1 MSVAD
6 KQSDWDISVEELKH
20 LRDAGEEFFLLDVR
34 EPHEVERATL
44 GGTNIPLAEVAAALD
59 DIPKDRKIVV
69 HCKLGGRSAKAVTA
83 LRQLGYDD
91 VWNVQG
97 GIQAWSERIDSSL
110 PTY

>member
-1 MSVAD
+1 MAD
-6 KQSDWDISVEELKH
+6 RQSDWDIGVEDLKQ
-20 LRDAGEEFFLLDVR
+20 LRDAGDDFFLLDVR

-44 GGTNIPLAEVAAALD
+44 GGTNIPLAGVAAALD

>member
-1 MSVAD
+1 MAD
-6 KQSDWDISVEELKH
+6 KQSDWDISVEELKQ
-20 LRDAGEEFFLLDVR
+20 LQDAEPDFFLLDVR

-44 GGTNIPLAEVAAALD
+44 GGVNIPLAQVASNLD
-59 DIPKDRKIVV
+59 DIPKGRKIVV

-97 GIQAWSERIDSSL
+97 GIQAWSERIDSNV

>member
-1 MSVAD
+1 MAES
-6 KQSDWDISVEELKH
+6 QSEWDIAAEDLQQ
-20 LRDAGEEFFLLDVR
+20 LRESKADFFLLDVR

-44 GGTNIPLAEVAAALD
+44 GGLNIPLANVARQLD
-59 DIPKDRKIVV
+59 DIPRDRKVVV

-91 VWNVQG
+91 IWNLQG
-97 GIQAWSERIDSSL
+97 GIQAWSERIDSEV